1 MYEGLQLCLSSSSL
15 DFLTVFQRM
24 WPLIKLFPLNII
36 KVWRNLKIHRR
47 IWKIMWTANAVDT
60 FIYKKLSR
68 ENKLLK
74 DKQSWSPPSMVSYFY
89 PTISIS
95 IGLVPRMLIRLYCST
110 LWTGPYKGVKQE
122 TQIILIKITYWILE
136 KDFQFLCFTFL
147 LFFKKGRSS
156 EKGSVFMFVTRM
168 VQKGFFQNWRR
179 AQILP

>member
-1 MYEGLQLCLSSSSL
+1 MKDSSFVCLRAACI
-15 DFLTVFQRM
+15 FLTAFQRM

-95 IGLVPRMLIRLYCST
+95 IGLVPRMLVRLYCST
-110 LWTGPYKGVKQE
+110 LWTGPCKGVKQDAHHSWLFME
-122 TQIILIKITYWILE
+122 IQIQIASYCSRSNLIQGGTGE
-136 KDFQFLCFTFL
+136 
-147 LFFKKGRSS
+147 
-156 EKGSVFMFVTRM
+156 
-168 VQKGFFQNWRR
+168 
-179 AQILP
+179 